1 MNYYT
6 HSMGG
11 KIHCLRNSS
20 GPVDKQGKYI
30 TNIFTGEVSKLLV
43 NSTKPQFTY
52 LAYNAPHLPISAPD
66 WIKNKLR
73 GEYRKM
79 GHQNVQEYQLEF
91 DGAVRVVDYG
101 IKKLYEQAKTLDRET
116 IFIFTR

>member
-6 HSMGG
+6 HNLS

-20 GPVDKQGKYI
+20 GPVDQQGKYI
-30 TNIFTGEVSKLLV
+30 THIFTDEVSKLLV

-52 LAYNAPHLPISAPD
+52 LAYNAPHLPVSAPD

-73 GEYRKM
+73 DEYRKM
-79 GHQNVQEYQLEF
+79 GHQNIQEYQLEF